1 MWFGAFP
8 GACGLG
14 RAQPQRIA
22 QSMLVYDFTVAPLR
36 LKTRLG
42 GGRASAE
49 GHWRAR
55 GRLAVFTVNLNCRQ
69 PLALGGEA

>member
-1 MWFGAFP
+1 
-8 GACGLG
+8 
-14 RAQPQRIA
+14 
-22 QSMLVYDFTVAPLR
+22 MLVYDFTVAPLR

-69 PLALGGEA
+69 PLALGGEGFSFCLINCSSFVAVLLV